1 MAADYVLGSAFLQR
15 SPGVALREQEL
26 ISERGFA
33 PRIGIRGRLCDGA
46 VVRGELLRWLNRL
59 AGGHIWLGRGIDAC
73 PCAPRVAWAP
83 DQVDL
88 QIRQLL
94 AAWLGITL

>member
-1 MAADYVLGSAFLQR
+1 MCMAADYVLGSAFLQP

-46 VVRGELLRWLNRL
+46 V
-59 AGGHIWLGRGIDAC
+59 GRGKM
-73 PCAPRVAWAP
+73 R
-83 DQVDL
+83 
-88 QIRQLL
+88 
-94 AAWLGITL
+94 